1 MESQLSLFDR
11 ILLKDQ
17 MDAYSALNDA
27 KAAEYELIAHILQ
40 NAHSE
45 LIHQL
50 SDSIAE
56 HKESAE
62 RLQ

>member
-1 MESQLSLFDR
+1 MMESQLSIFDR

-17 MDAYSALNDA
+17 VDMYVSLNDV
-27 KAAEYELIAHILQ
+27 KAAEYEFIAHILQ

-50 SDSIAE
+50 SDSVNRE
-56 HKESAE
+56 EESGE
-62 RLQ
+62 